1 MKKSL
6 ISMVLFVCVSICHV
20 QAATGS
26 FLFSPDGDNDKASKN
41 KVEAE
46 ANVKQTWEFYSTV
59 KVPTTEEL
67 AVANS
72 HNLGKEIGCLYTS
85 FLEIYVVKEEV
96 VPGDPARRTVIRK
109 PGIYNAV
116 RSIEKQ
122 LNKAVKST
130 SMTQEE
136 AAGEFSNVLKIALAA
151 IDSDS
156 QSFEEALQNSK
167 KDTSR
172 LLAIF
177 DNVKLKNLY

>member
-1 MKKSL
+1 MKTSL
-6 ISMVLFVCVSICHV
+6 ISMVLLLCISAYNA
-20 QAATGS
+20 QAATNP
-26 FLFSPDGDNDKASKN
+26 FLSSPDGDNDKAGKN
-41 KVEAE
+41 KVETE

-67 AVANS
+67 AVANN
-72 HNLGKEIGCLYTS
+72 HNLGKEISCLYNS
-85 FLEIYVVKEEV
+85 FMEIYVVKEEV
-96 VPGDPARRTVIRK
+96 VPGDPARRTIIRK

-122 LNKAVKST
+122 LSKAVKST
-130 SMTQEE
+130 SITQEK
-136 AAGEFSNVLKIALAA
+136 AAEEFSNILKIALAA

-156 QSFEEALQNSK
+156 QTFEEALQNSK

-177 DNVKLKNLY
+177 DNVKLKSLY